1 MNKGTIYWDESS
13 RGYHHNDGRTPYKRG
28 RWVGEKFING
38 RRVRMRS
45 TDYDKVAAWMGDQPK
60 NDPDVVPLVGL
71 TGYSVNIREE
81 YVIGKYGQ
89 RLNSKNGYY
98 WLRAD
103 GNRLTVNICRLMYAS
118 LHHIDVRDIPSDIV
132 VVKDEAD
139 GHYRLHNSRE
149 IPNLFPKK
157 KRDASQL
164 VLCKIVHEAQMLKH
178 FYDTGRSIEVV
189 RYAMSQTDSVSRYLL
204 RNGYVKSQQRA
215 SDIASQAVEQ
225 YCDAITSGREVRITT
240 ITPNIRARCRRIVKD
255 NRNTFEYR

>member
-60 NDPDVVPLVGL
+60 NDPDVVPLIGL

-81 YVIGKYGQ
+81 YIIGKYGQ

-103 GNRLTVNICRLMYAS
+103 GNRLTVNICRIMYAA
-118 LHHIDVRDIPSDIV
+118 LHHIDVRDIPSDIL
-132 VVKDEAD
+132 VVKDEND
-139 GHYRLHNSRE
+139 GRYSIRNRSE
-149 IPNLFPKK
+149 IRNLFAHKGDVRQLK
-157 KRDASQL
+157 LCKTVIESQL
-164 VLCKIVHEAQMLKH
+164 LKH
-178 FYDTGRSIEVV
+178 FYDTGRSIDVV

-204 RNGYVKSQQRA
+204 RNGYVKSKQRA

-225 YCDAITSGREVRITT
+225 YCDAITSGRDISITT
-240 ITPNIRARCRRIVKD
+240 ITPNIRARCRRIVND
-255 NRNTFEYR
+255 NRNTYEYR